1 MNVKHELRHM
11 IKMSKIN
18 QSRIDKILSRRE
30 VSLVAKT
37 DDVEHWQAHSQTDTT
52 KSYIIVFDND
62 MEQAK
67 YECECPSFKYDED
80 NTPPTC
86 KHIEAIK
93 QLKYKELTKDI
104 EVERV

>member
-1 MNVKHELRHM
+1 
-11 IKMSKIN
+11 MSKIN

-30 VSLVAKT
+30 VSLVGKNEQDNEIWTAT
-37 DDVEHWQAHSQTDTT
+37 SQSDVS
-52 KSYIIVFDND
+52 KSYTIQFDNSN
-62 MEQAK
+62 EQAS

-93 QLKYKELTKDI
+93 QLKYKELTNTL
-104 EVERV
+104 

>member
-1 MNVKHELRHM
+1 
-11 IKMSKIN
+11 MSKIN

-30 VSLVAKT
+30 VSLVSK
-37 DDVEHWQAHSQTDTT
+37 VLELEHWQALSQTDTT
-52 KSYIIVFDND
+52 KSYLITFSND

-67 YECECPSFKYDED
+67 YECECPSYKYDED

-93 QLKYKELTKDI
+93 QLKYKLLTDEETKLI
-104 EVERV
+104 WKENL